1 MKATSIFLAI
11 FAAGSALGAPA
22 SSIASRDVQIANCGS
37 SSDAFHLTSLDF
49 SPNPPVSGQPITVHL
64 VGSLDKAIAVGA
76 SADVT
81 VSLGFFPV
89 INKHID
95 ICDTLAKANISCP
108 VAVGPV
114 DIIET
119 MTLPAG
125 IPSGTYTIKLDATNA
140 DSSALGCFT
149 DDLKI

>member
-1 MKATSIFLAI
+1 MKFTSIFLTV
-11 FAAGSALGAPA
+11 FAAGSALAAPA
-22 SSIASRDVQIANCGS
+22 TSIAGRDVKITNCGS
-37 SSDAFHLTSLDF
+37 AGDAFHLTSLDF
-49 SPNPPVSGQPITVHL
+49 LPNPPVSGKPITVHL

-114 DIIET
+114 DITET

-125 IPSGTYTIKLDATNA
+125 IPSGTYTIKLNANNA
-140 DSSALGCFT
+140 DSSALGCFSEK
-149 DDLKI
+149 LKI